1 MAENKTISGEET
13 TDSILI
19 EEQPKDF
26 RSLWLQFKSSP
37 NRLTW
42 TSLGIY
48 GVSIFL
54 VLPYVLFA
62 KHTGLFALGSCL
74 LALTTLFL
82 GFMSAGKF
90 PLEPKSKLR
99 SFVTFLLMVTT
110 LVLGFRMM
118 NWDRHVLIDYHERT
132 EDFPYL
138 LVTNELASPLI
149 GWTDSFTILVKHED
163 LKVKG
168 PDFTTLATEVRSKEK
183 EYHAGSIQEFKPFTI
198 YYGSDAE
205 GKTGDIQGK
214 RTDYGWFGSTSTDFV
229 IEFER

>member
-1 MAENKTISGEET
+1 MVENKTINSEET

-37 NRLTW
+37 NRLAW

-62 KHTGLFALGSCL
+62 KHVELFAFGTSL
-74 LALTTLFL
+74 LALITMCL
-82 GFMSAGKF
+82 GLLSLSKHSFDS
-90 PLEPKSKLR
+90 KSKFR
-99 SFVTFLLMVTT
+99 SFVTFLVMVTT

-118 NWDRHVLIDYHERT
+118 NWDRHVLVDYHERT

-138 LVTNELASPLI
+138 LVTNELASPFT
-149 GWTDSFTILVKHED
+149 GWTNAFTILVKHED
-163 LKVKG
+163 LRFKG

-205 GKTGDIQGK
+205 GRIGDIKGK
-214 RTDYGWFGSTSTDFV
+214 RIVNGWFDSTSTYFV
-229 IEFER
+229 IELEK

>member
-1 MAENKTISGEET
+1 MTDNKMISSGNRV
-13 TDSILI
+13 DSVLI
-19 EEQPKDF
+19 EEKPKDF
-26 RSLWLQFKSSP
+26 QSLWLRFKSSP

-62 KHTGLFALGSCL
+62 KHAGLFALGSCL

-132 EDFPYL
+132 EDFPYP

-168 PDFTTLATEVRSKEK
+168 P
-183 EYHAGSIQEFKPFTI
+183 
-198 YYGSDAE
+198 
-205 GKTGDIQGK
+205 
-214 RTDYGWFGSTSTDFV
+214 TSQL
-229 IEFER
+229 